1 MLPYYKQE
9 VLIPIRIE
17 FKAGAIKVTVPEWYV
32 EQVKPEF

>member
-1 MLPYYKQE
+1 MIDCSKQE
-9 VLIPIRIE
+9 VLIPIQID